1 MVERLRGFRDFY
13 PEEQEIRSEIFR
25 IMKESCRQFGFREI
39 DAPSVESVELFAN
52 KSGMEIMNQMFSFSD
67 KGGRDVTLIPEFTPT
82 LSRMVAARKDLVKPL
97 KWFSIE
103 KFWRY
108 EEPQSG
114 RQREFYQLNADII
127 GSESYLADAEVISL
141 GGYVLRR
148 LGIGGYSRI
157 RLSSRV
163 LIDRLIEKMLP
174 GKRQDVYYILDRWS
188 KIPPNERDAFM
199 EEKGLDKDAI
209 LSFTSGKILS
219 GFDDQ
224 ELQNLYGIIDY
235 VKSSVGASI
244 EIDLKVVRGI
254 AYYTGCVFE
263 ASDTEDK
270 YRAILGGGRYDNVIA
285 QLGGEN
291 TPATGFAMGDAVLEN
306 ILKAKGLWN
315 RKKEPQVFLAPV
327 DLPGRSFAVKVASE
341 IRSLGIRVDLN
352 VTERGISKQL
362 DYASKMGYEYAAIL
376 GENEAKKGSIS
387 LKNML
392 TGQQMEIELR
402 NIKQLLDI
410 IK

>member
-39 DAPSVESVELFAN
+39 DAPSVENVELFAN

-67 KGGRDVTLIPEFTPT
+67 KGGREVTLIPEFTPT

-188 KIPPNERDAFM
+188 KISPNERDAFM
-199 EEKGLDKDAI
+199 EEKGLDKNAI

-244 EIDLKVVRGI
+244 EIDLKIVRGI

-270 YRAILGGGRYDNVIA
+270 FRAILGGGRYDSVIA

-306 ILKAKGLWN
+306 ILKAKGFWN
-315 RKKEPQVFLAPV
+315 RKKELQIFLAPV

-341 IRSLGIRVDLN
+341 LRNIGIRVDLN

-376 GENEAKKGSIS
+376 GENEARKGSIS

-392 TGQQMEIELR
+392 TGQQMEIELG
-402 NIKQLLDI
+402 NIERLLDI

>member
-39 DAPSVESVELFAN
+39 DAPSVENVELFAN

-67 KGGRDVTLIPEFTPT
+67 KGGREVTLIPEFTPT

-188 KIPPNERDAFM
+188 KISPNERDAFM

-306 ILKAKGLWN
+306 ILKAKGFWN
-315 RKKEPQVFLAPV
+315 RKKELQIFLAPV

-341 IRSLGIRVDLN
+341 LRNIGIRVDLN

-376 GENEAKKGSIS
+376 GENEARKGSIS

-392 TGQQMEIELR
+392 TGQQMEIELG
-402 NIKQLLDI
+402 NIERLLDI